1 MKRIIYAIAVL
12 LGAVF
17 FIHSLVYLVPGDPA
31 QMMAGEYASASDI
44 SHIRTELD
52 LDRSFLARYA
62 IYVSRLAR
70 MDMGTSISSGQPVS
84 KLIMDCFPAT
94 LLLASL
100 SMLIASLSG
109 IIFGVMAALSRG
121 RFLDRSILA
130 FSSLLISTPAFVTC
144 ILLSFVF
151 SYLLGILPPSGKQG
165 LDPRYIIMPAFA
177 LSSRSIA
184 LIIRV
189 TRNEMLSILNAQYIT
204 AVRAF
209 GFRERTV
216 VWKFAFKNIHV
227 PVAAVIILDLGSYLG
242 GAVVTEMVY
251 SWPGIGRLLMS
262 AIQKRD
268 IPLMQGIII
277 FNTVI
282 FVCAGIFLDFLQ
294 SRLSA

>member
-1 MKRIIYAIAVL
+1 
-12 LGAVF
+12 
-17 FIHSLVYLVPGDPA
+17 
-31 QMMAGEYASASDI
+31 
-44 SHIRTELD
+44 
-52 LDRSFLARYA
+52 
-62 IYVSRLAR
+62 
-70 MDMGTSISSGQPVS
+70 
-84 KLIMDCFPAT
+84 
-94 LLLASL
+94 
-100 SMLIASLSG
+100 
-109 IIFGVMAALSRG
+109 
-121 RFLDRSILA
+121 
-130 FSSLLISTPAFVTC
+130 
-144 ILLSFVF
+144 
-151 SYLLGILPPSGKQG
+151 
-165 LDPRYIIMPAFA
+165 
-177 LSSRSIA
+177 
-184 LIIRV
+184 
-189 TRNEMLSILNAQYIT
+189 MLSILNAQYIT